1 MRLDV
6 AVRDSILMAEVDGRH
21 KLLKVTTC
29 GWFFK
34 FAHLT
39 DLREKIA
46 SRGKFHDEVNLGF
59 RSHNLVDFENVRVV
73 LEAVHG

>member
-6 AVRDSILMAEVDGRH
+6 AVRDTILMAEVDGRH
-21 KLLKVTTC
+21 KLLKVPTC
-29 GWFFK
+29 GCFFK
-34 FAHLT
+34 FAHLP

-46 SRGKFHDEVNLGF
+46 SRGKLHDEVDFGF
-59 RSHNLVDFENVRVV
+59 RSHNFVDLENVWVV